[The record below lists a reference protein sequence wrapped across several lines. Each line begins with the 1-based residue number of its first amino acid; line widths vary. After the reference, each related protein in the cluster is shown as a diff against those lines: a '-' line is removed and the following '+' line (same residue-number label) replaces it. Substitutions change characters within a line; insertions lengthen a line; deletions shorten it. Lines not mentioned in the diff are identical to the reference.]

1 LYYLSPWEFTK
12 WWSVEY
18 LKPPSAYE
26 RKFDEPKTSWVEG
39 GLEHWRRTLKD
50 PTLPGVEPGK
60 HYVVLEPCA
69 LPAAYVTFPDDEA
82 TQELRHRAVL
92 VRNARPLVPAPEGT
106 PMPTQRFSAEERGRM
121 LSVYLRPW
129 VLHRKYAS
137 PHVPHIAD
145 LDICVSAWL
154 LQEERLRKSRMS
166 SKTCSVRALGRDFAN
181 AWRDY
186 KTGHVVSEHAART
199 IRNFLA
205 TQLAESAEA
214 DAAEDEVGKRVPWE
228 PVDTRWVS
236 LEEIRDIVGKHVALQ
251 SESTPKKSA
260 GKRDAWEHR
269 VAIQNKDIDG
279 W

>member
-1 LYYLSPWEFTK
+1 
-12 WWSVEY
+12 
-18 LKPPSAYE
+18 
-26 RKFDEPKTSWVEG
+26 
-39 GLEHWRRTLKD
+39 
-50 PTLPGVEPGK
+50 
-60 HYVVLEPCA
+60 
-69 LPAAYVTFPDDEA
+69 
-82 TQELRHRAVL
+82 
-92 VRNARPLVPAPEGT
+92 
-106 PMPTQRFSAEERGRM
+106 
-121 LSVYLRPW
+121 
-129 VLHRKYAS
+129 
-137 PHVPHIAD
+137 
-145 LDICVSAWL
+145 
-154 LQEERLRKSRMS
+154 MS